1 MAAKQRHKQGH
12 TRGTRSTA
20 HRRFETK
27 QNKALL
33 SQLPGNFLN
42 KKDFEAM
49 LDRSSSRKRITHKQV
64 SRQTHKKGRTRRA
77 RTTSHTHYETKQNKT
92 LLSQLPGNLL
102 NKNDFEVMLG
112 QSFTK
117 SNQIKNIKDL
127 SSNLQNIFRLNQEK
141 SEYNCKY
148 YTESTYNRMTDK
160 IKDNIHLSI
169 LTFNIRSLNRN
180 GDQLNIFLD
189 QLTEKYDYICLT
201 EIWLSNLEFL
211 SNIFK
216 GYKCKFVPPK
226 SSKCGGVAL
235 FYRQDYKVEILP
247 DLKINSVDNDNI
259 DVDELWLSTE
269 TANGLKCTIGIV
281 YRHPKSS
288 LTKFNDRL
296 YNVLEKINSD
306 KSTEMCFIAG
316 DFNANLLKLDSHNPT
331 EKFLNNFTSNNFL
344 PYIQLPT
351 RITHKTST
359 LIDNIFVLQKKP
371 KKIQNFT
378 SGSFYSDISD
388 HLPCFLLL
396 EYPEKIPKQPRPK
409 IRVYNEASQQ
419 KFIADLQQIDW
430 APIYKDENPDT
441 AFNFFLNLYKQTF
454 DKNFPLQTLSRSK
467 SKQNPWMTKEL
478 NKMRK
483 IRDKNKLKVSKGL
496 IDEKEYKQH
505 RNKTRQ
511 MMRQAQ
517 EKYYKE
523 LFDEKQNGMKQMW
536 KHLGTLL
543 NPRRSKGPQMIKRL
557 FCNNTNVSENLAIS
571 ETLNSHFCSV
581 GKKLASKLP
590 KSKKNFTEFLK
601 SPVPN
606 SIFFD
611 KIDPKQVLGI
621 INELRGHTSPGLD
634 EITNKA
640 LKISADIYH
649 QSIISE
655 GYISRFS

>member
-1 MAAKQRHKQGH
+1 MAAKQRHKQGN
-12 TRGTRSTA
+12 TGGTRSTA

-49 LDRSSSRKRITHKQV
+49 LDRSFSRKRIMHKQASNQTHKQ
-64 SRQTHKKGRTRRA
+64 GRTRRA

-211 SNIFK
+211 SNIFQ

-296 YNVLEKINSD
+296 YNILEKINSGKLTD
-306 KSTEMCFIAG
+306 MC
-316 DFNANLLKLDSHNPT
+316 
-331 EKFLNNFTSNNFL
+331 
-344 PYIQLPT
+344 
-351 RITHKTST
+351 
-359 LIDNIFVLQKKP
+359 
-371 KKIQNFT
+371 
-378 SGSFYSDISD
+378 
-388 HLPCFLLL
+388 
-396 EYPEKIPKQPRPK
+396 
-409 IRVYNEASQQ
+409 
-419 KFIADLQQIDW
+419 
-430 APIYKDENPDT
+430 
-441 AFNFFLNLYKQTF
+441 
-454 DKNFPLQTLSRSK
+454 KNR
-467 SKQNPWMTKEL
+467 
-478 NKMRK
+478 
-483 IRDKNKLKVSKGL
+483 
-496 IDEKEYKQH
+496 
-505 RNKTRQ
+505 
-511 MMRQAQ
+511 
-517 EKYYKE
+517 
-523 LFDEKQNGMKQMW
+523 
-536 KHLGTLL
+536 
-543 NPRRSKGPQMIKRL
+543 
-557 FCNNTNVSENLAIS
+557 
-571 ETLNSHFCSV
+571 
-581 GKKLASKLP
+581 
-590 KSKKNFTEFLK
+590 
-601 SPVPN
+601 
-606 SIFFD
+606 
-611 KIDPKQVLGI
+611 
-621 INELRGHTSPGLD
+621 
-634 EITNKA
+634 
-640 LKISADIYH
+640 
-649 QSIISE
+649 
-655 GYISRFS
+655 

>member
-49 LDRSSSRKRITHKQV
+49 LDRSFSRKRITHKQV

-211 SNIFK
+211 SNIFQ

-359 LIDNIFVLQKKP
+359 LIDNIFVLQRKP
-371 KKIQNFT
+371 KKFQNFT

-430 APIYKDENPDT
+430 TPIYKDENPDT
-441 AFNFFLNLYKQTF
+441 AFNSFLNLYKQTF
-454 DKNFPLQTLSRSK
+454 DKNFPLQTLSRRK
-467 SKQNPWMTKEL
+467 SKQNPWMTKD
-478 NKMRK
+478 KM
-483 IRDKNKLKVSKGL
+483 
-496 IDEKEYKQH
+496 
-505 RNKTRQ
+505 T
-511 MMRQAQ
+511 
-517 EKYYKE
+517 
-523 LFDEKQNGMKQMW
+523 
-536 KHLGTLL
+536 
-543 NPRRSKGPQMIKRL
+543 
-557 FCNNTNVSENLAIS
+557 
-571 ETLNSHFCSV
+571 
-581 GKKLASKLP
+581 
-590 KSKKNFTEFLK
+590 
-601 SPVPN
+601 
-606 SIFFD
+606 
-611 KIDPKQVLGI
+611 
-621 INELRGHTSPGLD
+621 
-634 EITNKA
+634 
-640 LKISADIYH
+640 
-649 QSIISE
+649 
-655 GYISRFS
+655 